1 MSQFS
6 RPTPS
11 PRGPFLLLMTA
22 SAIFR
27 YHIDFAWIRRYWLTL
42 LLAIAFV
49 MSTLLTIEQNRVITA
64 QNALIQSLYF
74 DSASLVALKAK
85 QAREHRK

>member
-1 MSQFS
+1 MN
-6 RPTPS
+6 
-11 PRGPFLLLMTA
+11 L
-22 SAIFR
+22 
-27 YHIDFAWIRRYWLTL
+27 DWIRRYWLTL

-49 MSTLLTIEQNRVITA
+49 MSTLLTIEQNRVINA

-85 QAREHRK
+85 LAREQRK

>member
-1 MSQFS
+1 
-6 RPTPS
+6 
-11 PRGPFLLLMTA
+11 MTA
-22 SAIFR
+22 LAFLR
-27 YHIDFAWIRRYWLTL
+27 AHMNLAWIGRYWLTL

-85 QAREHRK
+85 QAREQRK